1 MKAAG
6 DGSSHCITAPSVSS
20 FFSGYLLLIPCTFS
34 QVSVGIVLHQQIS
47 NAKKA
52 AGRDASANGSYSLR
66 DHYLDQ
72 FQYLPGLKKLLGTA
86 TLAGGVVKSASD
98 YSYSADRYAG
108 NHFRIIG
115 DASGKCY
122 RYHCHT
128 EMLNNANC
136 MQRSSTHC
144 SRKPCYRGTTFRMTL
159 NDVTGRVFTLLFLGD

>member
-1 MKAAG
+1 M
-6 DGSSHCITAPSVSS
+6 
-20 FFSGYLLLIPCTFS
+20 
-34 QVSVGIVLHQQIS
+34 GIVLHQQIS

-122 RYHCHT
+122 RRHCWFEILIDT
-128 EMLNNANC
+128 NSL
-136 MQRSSTHC
+136 QPLLTHF
-144 SRKPCYRGTTFRMTL
+144 SRKPSYYGTAFPSH
-159 NDVTGRVFTLLFLGD
+159 